1 MVDLRA
7 AKIAAID
14 VPDVEVAGDQDATF
28 CMLGWGSTW
37 GAIDA
42 AVDRLQ
48 QAGKKVAHVHLSHLN
63 PLPKNLG
70 EVLATFDKVICP
82 EMNDGQLVNLV
93 RAKYLLDVKPVNK
106 MNGVPFT
113 TAEIESAALQAMD
126 AS

>member
-1 MVDLRA
+1 M
-7 AKIAAID
+7 
-14 VPDVEVAGDQDATF
+14 PDVEVAGDPDADF

-48 QAGKKVAHVHLSHLN
+48 AAGKKVAHVHLTHLN
-63 PLPKNLG
+63 PFPKNLG
-70 EVLATFDKVICP
+70 EVLSKFETVICP
-82 EMNDGQLVNLV
+82 EMNAGQLVDLV

-113 TAEIESAALQAMD
+113 TAEIESAALQAIE